1 MRKISTIILISL
13 LLILPMLSGCIGG
26 GDDKEVVPW
35 EGDVNDLLLDVEDLG
50 EGYDVETEYYEDPEE
65 FADDATILNAHGFQE
80 GAMADFA
87 LFDWENIIIGAEMV
101 LRFGADKMEG
111 VLEDFKSTLQEEE
124 GEDTT
129 FEEINLGKYGDE
141 TIAFK
146 IVSADLEGFGAYAIG
161 FIKNDIMVLIMTV
174 SEDDDGDLVKSLI
187 EKVLAKF

>member
-1 MRKISTIILISL
+1 M
-13 LLILPMLSGCIGG
+13 ILPMLSGCIGG

-129 FEEINLGKYGDE
+129 FEEINLGNYGDE

-146 IVSADLEGFGAYAIG
+146 IVSEDLEGFGAYAIG

-174 SEDDDGDLVKSLI
+174 SEDDDGDLVKSFI